1 MASARRASAPVAN
14 DAAKLEAPQESP
26 LERARSIARDAYFA
40 GHGTDPDHAVEACDH
55 ALSLLLPVGA
65 SEALADVLR
74 WKGSILR
81 DRGNHGEAAD
91 LYAQSLAVADALGYR
106 NGRAHVLNCLGTVAQ
121 IRGDLAA
128 AERWFGEAARLAH
141 RLGDR
146 GLSGMVQQNLGIVA
160 DVQGRTDEAVAHF
173 RLSLVAFE
181 QEDQLGPMLSVLNNL
196 GVLYTRE
203 RSFRRAEESLERALT
218 LARRLGDVVHEGII
232 EENRSALFLAL
243 GNIEKAEASAAA
255 ALSIAEQRKDNT
267 RRAAALRSLARVALR
282 RSPNEGISL
291 LERALA
297 LAELGEDALLRT
309 ETLAALGDAYQAAH
323 QLVRARESWRRALEI
338 ARIAG
343 FGGLIPLLQA
353 RLRPTQSEGG
363 DHAAVAP

>member
-1 MASARRASAPVAN
+1 MGSARRAPVAVADSAPKL
-14 DAAKLEAPQESP
+14 DAAHESP
-26 LERARSIARDAYFA
+26 LERARSIARDAYFSGYGA
-40 GHGTDPDHAVEACDH
+40 DPDHAVEACDH
-55 ALSLLLPVGA
+55 ALSLLLPVGP

-81 DRGNHGEAAD
+81 DRGNHTVAAD
-91 LYAQSLAVADALGYR
+91 LYAQSLAVADAQGYR
-106 NGRAHVLNCLGTVAQ
+106 NGRAHVLNCLGTIAQ

-141 RLGDR
+141 RLSDR
-146 GLSGMVQQNLGIVA
+146 TLSGMVQQNLGIVA

-181 QEDQLGPMLSVLNNL
+181 QEDQLGPMLSVMNNL

-203 RSFRRAEESLERALT
+203 RSFRRAEESLDRALS

-243 GNIEKAEASAAA
+243 GNTEKAEGSAAA
-255 ALSIAEQRKDNT
+255 ALRIAEQRKDNT
-267 RRAAALRSLARVALR
+267 RRAAALRCLARVAIR
-282 RSPNEGISL
+282 RSPAEAISL
-291 LERALA
+291 LERALS
-297 LAELGEDALLRT
+297 LAELGEDALLRA

-323 QLVRARESWRRALEI
+323 QLMRARESWRRALDI

-353 RLRPTQSEGG
+353 RLRPSQTEGG
-363 DHAAVAP
+363 DTAAVAP